1 MAVRTFR
8 LLFLLLAVA
17 LPAAWL
23 YAQTKSSKSVKRAQL
38 PKLEASGGPFFSD
51 AFQQL
56 VGERPAD
63 LGKPAV
69 AASTGGSAA
78 PSSSGSSSGGGLAGS
93 GWAAIISSTTIEDE
107 IKSLKSKIDAEIT
120 TPSDFNGKGYK
131 LARRDF
137 SVLAMLF
144 GIIGE
149 YDGDVRFKT
158 FGPGARD
165 TFARSAANTKVG
177 TSQSFTE
184 AKLRKSEL
192 QDVIGGANPFS
203 GKEAEAKAVWNTVCD
218 RSPLMMHLED
228 IFEPRVKA
236 WTADKAAFNSNDEK
250 LLHEAEMIS
259 AIGAVLAKEG
269 MEDSGAD
276 DYKGWCQQMTQAGR
290 AIVEAIKTKNY
301 EAATAAAGEISKAR
315 DNCHGTYR

>member
-1 MAVRTFR
+1 MVVRAFR
-8 LLFLLLAVA
+8 MLFMVLAVA
-17 LPAAWL
+17 LPAAWI
-23 YAQTKSSKSVKRAQL
+23 YAQTKSSKPVKRAQL
-38 PKLEASGGPFFSD
+38 PKSETASGPFFSD

-63 LGKPAV
+63 LSKPAV
-69 AASTGGSAA
+69 AANSSATPA

-93 GWAAIISSTTIEDE
+93 GWAAIISSSTIEDE
-107 IKSLKSKIDAEIT
+107 IKALKSKVDAEIT
-120 TPSDFNGKGYK
+120 TPSDFAGKGYK

-149 YDGDVRFKT
+149 YDGDVRFKA

-165 TFARSAANTKVG
+165 TFARSAANSKVG
-177 TSQSFTE
+177 TSQAFTE
-184 AKLRKSEL
+184 AKIRKGEL
-192 QDVIGGANPFS
+192 QDVIGGGNPF
-203 GKEAEAKAVWNTVCD
+203 GVKEAEAKAVWNTVCD
-218 RSPLMMHLED
+218 RSPLMLHLEE

-236 WTADKAAFNSNDEK
+236 WTADKGTFTSNDEK
-250 LLHEAEMIS
+250 LLHEAEMIA

-269 MEDSGAD
+269 MEDSAAD

-301 EAATAAAGEISKAR
+301 EAATTAAGEISKAR